1 MEYDESATRS
11 RLRCLW
17 QTVGEV
23 LRNQRVLAGR
33 TIKTSGLK
41 YVFGHGVWVLAGL
54 LDQAVKLRT
63 YIVEDNATIREN
75 LIGTLEELASVEPV
89 GFAETEDEG
98 KVWLKECAG
107 QWDLAIVDLFLRQ
120 GSGLGVLA
128 ACRARR
134 PGQKMVVLSNY
145 ATPDVRM
152 RCAQLGVDA
161 VFDKSNEID
170 ALVDY
175 CIVHGTQ
182 RAAAAGAPVNRSA
195 CS

>member
-1 MEYDESATRS
+1 MDPP
-11 RLRCLW
+11 
-17 QTVGEV
+17 
-23 LRNQRVLAGR
+23 
-33 TIKTSGLK
+33 
-41 YVFGHGVWVLAGL
+41 
-54 LDQAVKLRT
+54 VKLRT

-75 LIGTLEELASVEPV
+75 LIGTLEELASVEAV
-89 GFAETEDEG
+89 GVAETEDEG
-98 KVWLKECAG
+98 ANWLSTHIEE
-107 QWDLAIVDLFLRQ
+107 WDLAIVDLFLRQ

-175 CIVHGTQ
+175 CVHHSGPAHGMDAGNNGGAS
-182 RAAAAGAPVNRSA
+182 AAPSGVPQ
-195 CS
+195 

>member
-1 MEYDESATRS
+1 MLLQGQRAVAGSARALQRLNWRFEQCTSATFAKVDLS
-11 RLRCLW
+11 
-17 QTVGEV
+17 
-23 LRNQRVLAGR
+23 
-33 TIKTSGLK
+33 
-41 YVFGHGVWVLAGL
+41 
-54 LDQAVKLRT
+54 VKLRT

-75 LIGTLEELASVEPV
+75 LIGTLEELACVEAV
-89 GFAETEDEG
+89 GVAETEEEG
-98 KVWLKECAG
+98 TVWLSSHSD

-145 ATPDVRM
+145 STPDVRM

-175 CIVHGTQ
+175 CIHHGSQ
-182 RAAAAGAPVNRSA
+182 SAGAGSSIPSGAVKTPLS
-195 CS
+195 

>member
-1 MEYDESATRS
+1 M
-11 RLRCLW
+11 
-17 QTVGEV
+17 
-23 LRNQRVLAGR
+23 
-33 TIKTSGLK
+33 
-41 YVFGHGVWVLAGL
+41 
-54 LDQAVKLRT
+54 DQAVKLRT
-63 YIVEDNATIREN
+63 YIVEDNATIRAN
-75 LIGTLEELASVEPV
+75 LIDALEELACVEAV
-89 GFAETEDEG
+89 GAAATEDEG
-98 KVWLKECAG
+98 KEWLTAHSA

-128 ACRARR
+128 ACRIRQ

-175 CIVHGTQ
+175 CIEHCTKAQ
-182 RAAAAGAPVNRSA
+182 NEAAPPPRPEVP
-195 CS
+195 